1 MKYQRNVTLFA
12 CSIFFF
18 ILHCKHYHTEY
29 NDDISLAWIG
39 SSLLRTNRHIV
50 TFLQDVW
57 WIFLSAHKLT
67 VNIAGF
73 LLCTDG
79 ICRVA
84 KTFLQICW
92 LIILENM
99 STIHP
104 ALSYCEITQ
113 LSCWV
118 DLLRSLLSCQRGR
131 EKIPLSAK
139 EKNSK
144 SQLRVA
150 FNKPLYQSEAWCTTV
165 HMKMSLICMWVK
177 SYFVMKGWAPRLALR
192 KRLKVIQKWPAG
204 WHGCWVRPWLDH
216 D

>member
-12 CSIFFF
+12 CSIFF

-39 SSLLRTNRHIV
+39 SSFLRTNRHIV
-50 TFLQDVW
+50 TLLQDVW

-67 VNIAGF
+67 VNIAGC
-73 LLCTDG
+73 LLWTDG

-92 LIILENM
+92 LIILKNM

-104 ALSYCEITQ
+104 ALSYYETTQ

-139 EKNSK
+139 EKNSN

-192 KRLKVIQKWPAG
+192 KRLKVIQKWPVT
-204 WHGCWVRPWLDH
+204 WVLS
-216 D
+216 